1 MDANESPNQNL
12 SRNQLA
18 AVAHRTPRPDGD
30 PMPNQPALRRRLVAE
45 NQTEFG
51 LHYLALKFPS
61 RQQRTRA
68 AGRRL
73 ELLARI
79 GDRLRWTAG
88 DSKPHLG
95 PLSPGCR
102 LCVAGSWSCLF
113 INASCNARCFYCP
126 TPQDR
131 RDIPATNNLTF
142 RHPEAYATYL
152 RRLGFRGAS
161 ISGGEPLLTLNRTL
175 AFLRAARQALGP
187 RGHLW
192 LYTNGILLTREI
204 AGQLAAAGL
213 DEIRFDIGATGYQCR
228 QLSAAAG
235 LIPTLSIEIPAVPE
249 ALPTLSRLL
258 PTLPGLG
265 VNHLNLHQLRL
276 TRHNFLPLTER
287 NYTFLHGTRVTV
299 LESELAALEILALV
313 RRNGLPLPVNYCS
326 FVFKNRHQNAAA
338 RRRAAQLELRPRESV
353 TAAGFIR
360 KLALHGD
367 ADQLQR
373 QAAHWRQAGQPSR
386 LWKFVADPTRL
397 ELAPRLLPT
406 VNWHRLRLAVGYD
419 QVSLGPQG
427 QPERGDWSLPLDP
440 GSQASVLRRSAGP
453 EILLGRSAAERFQRI
468 WLAGEIPETL
478 PVEQRVFCEWENIPQ
493 GLQDYF

>member
-1 MDANESPNQNL
+1 
-12 SRNQLA
+12 
-18 AVAHRTPRPDGD
+18 
-30 PMPNQPALRRRLVAE
+30 MPSQHALKRRLVAD

-51 LHYLALKFPS
+51 LQYLALKFPN
-61 RQQRTRA
+61 RQQRLRA

-73 ELLARI
+73 ELLNSIA
-79 GDRLRWTAG
+79 DRLRWTAG

-102 LCVAGSWSCLF
+102 LCVEGSWSCLF
-113 INASCNARCFYCP
+113 INASCNASCFYCP

-152 RRLGFRGAS
+152 WRLGFRGAS

-249 ALPTLSRLL
+249 ALPSLKQLL
-258 PTLPGLG
+258 PALSGLG

-276 TRHNFLPLTER
+276 TRHNFRQLTER

-299 LESELAALEILALV
+299 LESELAALEILAIV
-313 RRNGLPLPVNYCS
+313 RRNRLPLPVNYCS
-326 FVFKNRHQNAAA
+326 FVFKNRYQNAAA
-338 RRRAAQLELRPRESV
+338 RRRAAQLELRPRESI
-353 TAAGFIR
+353 TSAGFIR

-367 ADQLQR
+367 ADALQH
-373 QAAHWRQAGQPSR
+373 QATRWRQAGQPGR
-386 LWKFVADPTRL
+386 LWKLAADPTRL
-397 ELAPRLLPT
+397 EIAPQLLSA
-406 VNWHRLRLAVGYD
+406 VHWQRLRLTVAYD
-419 QVSLGPQG
+419 QVSLAPRGL
-427 QPERGDWSLPLDP
+427 PERGDWSLPLEP
-440 GSQASVLRRSAGP
+440 GSPASVVRRPAGS
-453 EILLGRSAAERFQRI
+453 EILLGRGGAERYNRI
-468 WLAGEIPETL
+468 WLAGERPETL
-478 PVEQRVFCEWENIPQ
+478 PLDQRGFSEWESIPQ